1 MTNRVRSR
9 RWTAKVLPVGFI
21 LAVLGG
27 WAFFVPLVGP
37 YFSFGF
43 DTKSTWV
50 FSGSHWTLSLFP
62 GIAVFLGGLMML
74 RPTRLGGW
82 TGGLLAAAGGVW
94 LVIGTSLHPLWSDS
108 GFAPM
113 PASARHTAAL
123 WIGYFYG
130 LGALVIYL
138 AAYAQGVLARRVPV
152 LESTPTPTSEP
163 STERAEPPRDSRS
176 ALGDAGEPNDA
187 DPDDR

>member
-1 MTNRVRSR
+1 
-9 RWTAKVLPVGFI
+9 VLPVGF
-21 LAVLGG
+21 LLMALGG

-37 YFSFGF
+37 YLSFGF
-43 DTKSTWV
+43 DTDSTWV
-50 FSGSHWTLSLFP
+50 FSGSHWTLSMFP
-62 GIAVFLGGLMML
+62 GMAVFVGGLMMF

-82 TGGLLAAAGGVW
+82 AGGLLAAAGGVW

-138 AAYAQGVLARRVPV
+138 AAYAQGVLARRVPA
-152 LESTPTPTSEP
+152 LEAT
-163 STERAEPPRDSRS
+163 STESPVREPPSGRAEPLREPPAERQD
-176 ALGDAGEPNDA
+176 DAVGPEDA
-187 DPDDR
+187 RPDDR